1 MSRLN
6 NRVDGSDADV
16 GDIEQRLLML
26 RPADDA
32 TPTPA
37 PDATIELGTN
47 NTDTAIPGPQ
57 SPRAAPEKYVFT
69 SSSKN
74 IPPNFVKIEK
84 TAKTEGGQTPFYS
97 HLFKY
102 APGKGLLMWWPP
114 TSRPVNQHLQKGK
127 QQFAHMTSKIQ
138 IIPNNRQG
146 QLNTT
151 FLATL
156 PGVLK
161 LAEICLCF
169 VAFILAICSDRRS
182 TSAAW
187 TDHITFECLVV
198 VSALLLGYV
207 AFPHLT
213 LKDEPTREG
222 LIVVELLFYGVNTVF
237 YFIAVF
243 LMIHVS
249 ASWTAEGRGAAVMGA
264 IICVALVL
272 LFAIETLL
280 KFKAWK
286 GENEPSTKIINTGA
300 PTIPGQSYSP
310 NAELHHSA

>member
-57 SPRAAPEKYVFT
+57 SPRAAPEK
-69 SSSKN
+69 
-74 IPPNFVKIEK
+74 
-84 TAKTEGGQTPFYS
+84 
-97 HLFKY
+97 
-102 APGKGLLMWWPP
+102 
-114 TSRPVNQHLQKGK
+114 PVNQHLQKGK